1 MNQSIWMLWS
11 STGLPRFPIVN
22 QMIQIRYNF
31 QYKFQMQLS
40 GTTGHNLV
48 PQLGSTVRFHKF
60 KWFQMCFKN
69 WQIFSTS
76 LCYNSRDLTKIG
88 KFFHVS
94 KIGKFFQL
102 VSETT
107 RETWSKIGK
116 FFQQYQINVK
126 FSIKYQ
132 SRLVRSV
139 PQSNDN
145 QTVIKRLSNVFRNW
159 KANQLLDTHTCP
171 VFSAISNNFQK
182 LTNLCFQNLR
192 KFLPKPTKLINPSEE
207 SSGLN
212 SNSKNQMSD
221 P

>member
-1 MNQSIWMLWS
+1 MNQSIWMLRS
-11 STGLPRFPIVN
+11 ATGLPRFPIVN

-40 GTTGHNLV
+40 GTTGHNLVPQLGSTTWFHNLV

-139 PQSNDN
+139 P
-145 QTVIKRLSNVFRNW
+145 
-159 KANQLLDTHTCP
+159 
-171 VFSAISNNFQK
+171 
-182 LTNLCFQNLR
+182 
-192 KFLPKPTKLINPSEE
+192 
-207 SSGLN
+207 
-212 SNSKNQMSD
+212 NQMIIKWKSNGYQMF
-221 P
+221 PETEKQISY